1 MMLTSLGCAIS
12 CRAAAGAL
20 LLLLFAVAAKGE
32 DFAKLQIVPDQ
43 LTLEPGASEQD
54 IVVVAHA
61 AADVAWEKAR
71 LSLLPGPGVNATIK
85 TAPTLPS
92 TSDIAWKVHVSATER
107 SAKDTTIAF
116 WVDFQAQPTAAAA
129 PQAASGVHQG
139 IIAAAVKVGYT
150 PLQLS

>member
-1 MMLTSLGCAIS
+1 MLTSLGCAIS

-61 AADVAWEKAR
+61 AADVAW
-71 LSLLPGPGVNATIK
+71 
-85 TAPTLPS
+85 
-92 TSDIAWKVHVSATER
+92 
-107 SAKDTTIAF
+107 
-116 WVDFQAQPTAAAA
+116 
-129 PQAASGVHQG
+129 
-139 IIAAAVKVGYT
+139 
-150 PLQLS
+150 